1 MLDINISITDMLP
14 SDQYKRWRY
23 SYKTQKQPRDPILRR
38 NMPLTFRIDMPATVL
53 FNVASMYNMMGS
65 DVANDTF
72 VALLKNLP
80 EPDQRWIVVFEP
92 FGSY

>member
-1 MLDINISITDMLP
+1 MEVQDMEGAERP
-14 SDQYKRWRY
+14 
-23 SYKTQKQPRDPILRR
+23 DPKEEHAT
-38 NMPLTFRIDMPATVL
+38 TFRIDMPNPVL
-53 FNVASMYNMMGS
+53 FNVVSMYNTMGS
-65 DVANDTF
+65 DIANDTF